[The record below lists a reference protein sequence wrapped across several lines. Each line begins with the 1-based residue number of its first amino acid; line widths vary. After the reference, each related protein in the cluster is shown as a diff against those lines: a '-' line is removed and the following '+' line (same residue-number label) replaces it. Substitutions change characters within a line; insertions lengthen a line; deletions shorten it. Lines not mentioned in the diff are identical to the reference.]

1 MIIVDLDGGSITVPE
16 VAPKT
21 NSDGKMNPEKQTVCS
36 SDAKSSSEMIPS
48 LVPRFPDSLWNQVFE
63 LLTMVLHPELTSSD
77 FAFPPLAVKPSISA
91 QLDKEIRAIFMK
103 MLAQL
108 FQGYRSC
115 LVIIRIHPNPVIT
128 FHRVSQ
134 LLWSLE

>member
-1 MIIVDLDGGSITVPE
+1 VIVVDLDGGSLTIPE
-16 VAPKT
+16 SSPKI
-21 NSDGKMNPEKQTVCS
+21 NIEGKTNPEKQLLVS
-36 SDAKSSSEMIPS
+36 SDSKSGSESPTS
-48 LVPRFPDSLWNQVFE
+48 FVPRFPETLWNQVFE

-77 FAFPPLAVKPSISA
+77 FAFPPLAVKTHSLAS

-115 LVIIRIHPNPVIT
+115 LVIIRIHSSPVIT
-128 FHRVSQ
+128 FHRVSYNIIIC
-134 LLWSLE
+134 